1 MFKMVIIG
9 EEYLDNIEIQDTV
22 LTNEITFQGYKPSV
36 TTWENGTTLV
46 KTWSHMLYDLDPLDF
61 NMHLSAR

>member
-1 MFKMVIIG
+1 MVIIG

-36 TTWENGTTLV
+36 TTWENGTNLV